1 MVHVI
6 ALSQLDIEDTGRVGR
21 KAAVLARLR
30 RAGFPVPDGFAID
43 WQTAEAGE
51 TAESVPDLVAEV
63 ATALAEL
70 DADTVGVAVRSSGIE
85 EDLAGKSFAGQYE
98 SVLNVHGIDAVLA
111 AVDTCWRSARSQRV
125 AVYRGADDP
134 AGVAAPR
141 MGVLVQRMVEARAAG
156 AAFSVNP
163 VTGDPDEA
171 VVSAVSGLAEQLMD
185 GSAVADEWSVRDG
198 QAVLRSA
205 AGSAGL
211 TAAEAAQVAE
221 LAVQVAA
228 EFGTPQDIEWAFDET
243 GLWLVQARPITTLA
257 AAVEPIPIPIVVP
270 DGFSVKDA
278 RVSAPWTP
286 IQKSIFLPVFDA
298 AAPGVF
304 AFTTGN
310 RLAVHA
316 IGGWIYTTTPPD
328 TMPALIER
336 LEKIAVELADGA
348 PEKLVAQWHSVQRRE
363 FTERIDA
370 LRPVSLS
377 LAELDDAAF
386 GTYFADLLDLFS
398 ELHLA
403 YFRLTG
409 AGVCLNG
416 ELGVLTKELLGW
428 SAAETLGLRG
438 GLTGEH
444 MAAAVGLGALARL
457 AATKPA
463 VRQAL
468 AGGTRDAAARL
479 PEIDAE
485 FAAAFADYVR
495 DHGHRTLGFDLTE
508 PTFAEQPEILLNLV
522 FAQIDSPFDLDV
534 ERAALRTRV
543 EQSLAAAQEGLADQ
557 PPERRDQFFRA
568 VAAAES
574 AAPVRDEKV
583 YLAVSTWALV
593 RYAVLD
599 LGRRLA
605 AREVIGQVGDV
616 FYLDHRDALA
626 ALSDGVDRDGAVRT
640 GRGRHLWAATHPG
653 PPTYGTPPQPM
664 TLEPQ
669 MTPPSAAASHV
680 MDIATWSMSLFGG
693 QRDGASAAEGT
704 LTGVAAAAGRY
715 RGPARIVLGAGD
727 FGKIRAGDVLVCHET
742 TAQWSVVFPSLGA
755 LIADNGSL
763 LSHPA
768 IIAREYGIPAVVAA
782 TGATELLRDGQLVE
796 VDGTAGVVRVLD
808 TEGGGVLR

>member
-1 MVHVI
+1 MAHVI
-6 ALSQLDIEDTGRVGR
+6 AFAQLDLGDTERVGR

-30 RAGFPVPDGFAID
+30 RAGYPVPDGFAID
-43 WQTAEAGE
+43 WQAATAGE
-51 TAESVPDLVAEV
+51 SAAAVPELVAEI

-70 DADTVGVAVRSSGIE
+70 DANGVGVAVRSSGIE

-98 SVLNVHGIDAVLA
+98 SVLGVKGIDAVLA
-111 AVDTCWRSARSQRV
+111 AVDTCWRSARAQRV
-125 AVYRGADDP
+125 AVYRGSADADELT
-134 AGVAAPR
+134 PR

-185 GSAVADEWSVRDG
+185 GSAVADEWAVRDG
-198 QAVLRSA
+198 RATLRSGTGA
-205 AGSAGL
+205 AGL
-211 TAAEAAQVAE
+211 TPDEAAEIAA
-221 LAVQVAA
+221 LATRVAA
-228 EFGTPQDIEWAFDET
+228 EFEAPQDIEWALDET

-257 AAVEPIPIPIVVP
+257 AAVTPVPIPVVVP
-270 DGFSVKDA
+270 DGFSVRDA

-286 IQKSIFLPVFDA
+286 VQESIFLPVFAA

-310 RLAVHA
+310 QLSVHA

-336 LEKIAVELADGA
+336 LERIAGELADGA
-348 PEKLVAQWHSVQRRE
+348 PEQLVAQWHATQRRE
-363 FTERIDA
+363 FTERIAA
-370 LRPVSLS
+370 LRTVSFTLP
-377 LAELDDAAF
+377 ELDDDAFRAHFAA
-386 GTYFADLLDLFS
+386 LLELFT
-398 ELHLA
+398 ELHMA

-416 ELGVLTKELLGW
+416 QLGVLAGELLGW
-428 SAAETLGLRG
+428 SAAETLALRG
-438 GLTGEH
+438 GLTGAH
-444 MAAAVGLGALARL
+444 MAAAVGLGDLARL

-463 VRQAL
+463 VREAL
-468 AGGTRDAAARL
+468 TAGTREAAARL
-479 PEIDAE
+479 PQIDTE

-495 DHGHRTLGFDLTE
+495 AHGHRTLGFDLTE

-522 FAQIDSPFDLDV
+522 LAQIDAPFDL
-534 ERAALRTRV
+534 EREQAALRARIDKALDT
-543 EQSLAAAQEGLADQ
+543 AAAGLADAAAEQ
-557 PPERRDQFFRA
+557 REQFDRA
-568 VAAAES
+568 VAAAE
-574 AAPVRDEKV
+574 AVAPVRDEKV
-583 YLAVSTWALV
+583 YLAVSAWALV

-599 LGRRLA
+599 LGRRLV
-605 AREVIGQVGDV
+605 ARSVIERIDDV
-616 FYLDHRDALA
+616 FYLDHHA
-626 ALSDGVDRDGAVRT
+626 ALTSLTETGDRTASVRD

-653 PPTYGTPPQPM
+653 PEHYGTPPRPLV
-664 TLEPQ
+664 LEPG

-680 MDIATWSMSLFGG
+680 MDIATWSMSLFGA
-693 QRDGASAAEGT
+693 QRGDAGGGDGT
-704 LTGVAAAAGRY
+704 LVGVAAAAGKY
-715 RGPARIVLGAGD
+715 RGPARIVLGAAD
-727 FGKIRAGDVLVCHET
+727 FGKIRAGDVLVCPET

-782 TGATELLRDGQLVE
+782 AGATERLRDGQLVE

-808 TEGGGVLR
+808 ADGGVVR